1 MRGHELNGPRAAY
14 SEAVR
19 SNLPFGRRLS
29 GRILAEIDDH
39 LSEAT
44 ESLVERGLSRSDAER
59 EAIQRFGDPDLVAV
73 TFARSRGMGMT
84 TITTR
89 SSGLAAMLLPVS
101 FLAGVMMMSYDGLGD
116 PGHWVGSGLLVLAF
130 CQLLFFMFGLW
141 KRHAGRLG
149 MWGRSAMFIAVVS
162 PIASL
167 PFAWGAGVAL
177 IGYLAIA
184 FILLTIGVWKADEV
198 PKVPMVLL
206 ALGPF
211 SVIATG
217 LFGRI
222 VGFDGALFFGFGI
235 IPVVAGLMRL
245 GYFLWSE
252 TEQEEEP
259 TGGTP
264 TFA

>member
-1 MRGHELNGPRAAY
+1 MRRGDLNVPRLAY

-44 ESLVERGLSRSDAER
+44 ESLVERGISRADAER
-59 EAIQRFGDPDLVAV
+59 EAIQRFGDPELVAV
-73 TFARSRGMGMT
+73 TFARSRGMGMPT
-84 TITTR
+84 MTTR
-89 SSGLAAMLLPVS
+89 SSGLAAMLLPAS
-101 FLAGVMMMSYDGLGD
+101 FLAGVMMMSYDGWGD
-116 PGHWVGSGLLVLAF
+116 PGHWVGGGLLVLAF

-149 MWGRSAMFIAVVS
+149 MWGRSAMFIAAVS

-184 FILLTIGVWKADEV
+184 FILLTIGVWKANEV